1 MSATYSITVGNKG
14 RIVVPAA
21 VRERVGLTEGTVMVL
36 MDTPGGL
43 ALLTREQLRDRIR
56 ADLAGLDLVS
66 ELLHERRRAAHG
78 EDAA

>member
-1 MSATYSITVGNKG
+1 
-14 RIVVPAA
+14 
-21 VRERVGLTEGTVMVL
+21 MVL
-36 MDTPGGL
+36 MDTPGGI
-43 ALLTREQLRDRIR
+43 ALLTREQLRDRVR